1 MWSHRCMRR
10 SVGPGTTVLNGDDDM
25 ACAHRDPGGHK
36 PLRAYPGGR
45 RVVEQFMVK
54 GERGGQGSRT
64 ASITVVEPVL
74 VPMSQAERAAAVS
87 AFTEIVA
94 GWWAKHAD
102 DERTGVRLPQPL
114 E

>member
-1 MWSHRCMRR
+1 
-10 SVGPGTTVLNGDDDM
+10 
-25 ACAHRDPGGHK
+25 
-36 PLRAYPGGR
+36 
-45 RVVEQFMVK
+45 VVEQFMVK

-94 GWWAKHAD
+94 GWWAKT
-102 DERTGVRLPQPL
+102 RR
-114 E
+114 

>member
-1 MWSHRCMRR
+1 MWSLRRMRR
-10 SVGPGTTVLNGDDDM
+10 CAGAGTTVLNGDDDM
-25 ACAHRDPGGHK
+25 ARAHRDPGGHK
-36 PLRAYPGGR
+36 PFRAYPGGR

-64 ASITVVEPVL
+64 ASITEVEPVL

-102 DERTGVRLPQPL
+102 DERTGVHLPQPL

>member
-1 MWSHRCMRR
+1 M
-10 SVGPGTTVLNGDDDM
+10 GTAVRNGDDDRLV
-25 ACAHRDPGGHK
+25 ARRDPGGHWAVQ
-36 PLRAYPGGR
+36 AYPAGR
-45 RVVEQFMVK
+45 RVVEQFLVK

-102 DERTGVRLPQPL
+102 DERTGVHLPQPL

>member
-1 MWSHRCMRR
+1 MTTWLVPTGIPVGTSRSGRIRVAGVWLSNSWS
-10 SVGPGTTVLNGDDDM
+10 
-25 ACAHRDPGGHK
+25 
-36 PLRAYPGGR
+36 
-45 RVVEQFMVK
+45 K

-102 DERTGVRLPQPL
+102 DERTGVHLPQPL